1 MQRLLSRK
9 LLAFSPKERFNF
21 VVSSYANFFIGKKSK
36 HLLVDYI
43 VRQTMAGRPEGTV
56 VETLGSL
63 GNYDDDAEHNVH

>member
-1 MQRLLSRK
+1 MWSAAMQMGK
-9 LLAFSPKERFNF
+9 IKK
-21 VVSSYANFFIGKKSK
+21 IGKKSK